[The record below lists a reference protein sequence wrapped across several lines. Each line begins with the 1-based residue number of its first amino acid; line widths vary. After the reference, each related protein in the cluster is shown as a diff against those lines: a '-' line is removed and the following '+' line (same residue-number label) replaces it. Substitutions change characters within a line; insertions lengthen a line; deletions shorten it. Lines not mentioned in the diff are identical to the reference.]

1 MSLVPSPGRELASL
15 DFHNL
20 IGGPLVAVVNAQ
32 AQAAMTTVNF
42 VKAVGFQPPPTKQKK
57 GAQVTMDPIYVTFK
71 YPKEVAPYVPAEVGR
86 VTSITIAA
94 GAGGAGYTSPIV
106 GITGGGGSGATATA
120 TLDSAGAI
128 ASVAVTNPGTGYT
141 GNPTVTIT
149 GGGGSGA
156 APTVSI
162 APKASAQS
170 AKYELM
176 ALQVPILTILPVPYI
191 RVEEVTL
198 DFNAKI
204 DTTESMEI
212 DESLDYSQE
221 QSSSLGL
228 NLGSVLNFSSNFK
241 STFSLK
247 ESFTYGNE
255 VNRTFTMAIHV
266 KAVQAEM
273 PQGMERVLGI
283 LQSLIT
289 PYPASA
295 PPQKIA

>member
-15 DFHNL
+15 DFHLL

-32 AQAAMTTVNF
+32 AQAAVTTVNF
-42 VKAVGFQPPPTKQKK
+42 IKAVGFQPPPAKQKK

-71 YPKEVAPYVPAEVGR
+71 YPHEVAPYKAAVVGG
-86 VTSITIAA
+86 VTGIA
-94 GAGGAGYTSPIV
+94 V
-106 GITGGGGSGATATA
+106 N
-120 TLDSAGAI
+120 
-128 ASVAVTNPGTGYT
+128 VAGTGYT
-141 GNPTVTIT
+141 SVPTVTIT
-149 GGGGSGA
+149 GGGGTGAAATAVISSGA
-156 APTVSI
+156 VASFTVTSQGSGYTSAPTVTI
-162 APKASAQS
+162 TGGGGTGATATATVGDTPAVS

-221 QSSSLGL
+221 QSSSFGL
-228 NLGSVLNFSSNFK
+228 NLGSVLSFSTNFK
-241 STFSLK
+241 SSFSLK

-289 PYPASA
+289 PYPAST
-295 PPQKIA
+295 PPQKLP

>member
-20 IGGPLVAVVNAQ
+20 IGSPLIAVVNAQ

-42 VKAVGFQPPPTKQKK
+42 VKSVGFQPPPAKQKK

-71 YPKEVAPYVPAEVGR
+71 YPREVAPYVPAVVGR
-86 VTSITIAA
+86 VTSITVT
-94 GAGGAGYTSPIV
+94 AGGTGYTSAPAV
-106 GITGGGGSGATATA
+106 AITGGGGTGATATA
-120 TLDSAGAI
+120 TVDSTGAVVSI
-128 ASVAVTNPGTGYT
+128 AVTNAGSDYT
-141 GNPTVTIT
+141 SAPTVAIT
-149 GGGGSGA
+149 GGAGAGA
-156 APTVSI
+156 AATPNVD
-162 APKASAQS
+162 PKAAAQS

-212 DESLDYSQE
+212 DQSLDYSQE
-221 QSSSLGL
+221 QSSSFGL
-228 NLGSVLNFSSNFK
+228 NLGSILSFSANFK
-241 STFSLK
+241 ASLSLK